1 MTTPDEPL
9 KEGFLFDLSPS
20 FDAQGKTVENN
31 AEDDDREPLDYVP
44 DSDTCDWVPP
54 IRSVPNED
62 RESFIRLSLVNGV
75 GPRLIAGL
83 VDHFGSAEAVLKAT
97 LSQLGQ
103 VPRIGPKL
111 STLIRDSSQCDLAE
125 QVFQHCNDHG
135 VRIIIAGDPEF
146 PRLLAELSDPPV
158 MLFVRGAFHKTDQLS
173 IAMVGTRH
181 CTNYGRTMAERI
193 SKSLARY
200 GITIDSGLARG
211 IDAIC
216 HRGAIET
223 NGRTIAVL
231 GSSVTDIYPPEHKE
245 LADQVAESGVLV
257 SETHP
262 FSKPK
267 AGIFPQRNRII
278 SGLSLG
284 TIVVEAADRSGS
296 LITARHAGE
305 QGRDLFAVPGP
316 ATSRMSRGCNQL
328 IRDGAILI
336 QDAEDVIEHLGP
348 LVEKANLGDGNI
360 VHHAAELQLND
371 IEQAVLQ
378 AIDCTPTDIDQVIT
392 TSKLPVP
399 RVLSTLSVLEMRGL
413 IQRLSGRTVVR
424 R

>member
-1 MTTPDEPL
+1 MSKPDEPL
-9 KEGFLFDLSPS
+9 QPGFLFDLSPS
-20 FDAQGKTVENN
+20 IDG
-31 AEDDDREPLDYVP
+31 AEDAMDSDREPVDYVP
-44 DSDTCDWVPP
+44 DSDTGDGVSP
-54 IRSVPNED
+54 IRSVPAVD
-62 RESFIRLSLVNGV
+62 RESFIRLALVNGV
-75 GPRLIAGL
+75 GPRLLAGL
-83 VDHFGSAEAVLKAT
+83 IDHFGSAASVFGAT

-111 STLIRDSSQCDLAE
+111 STLIRDASQSDLPDR
-125 QVFQHCNDHG
+125 VFKHCHENG
-135 VRIIIAGDPEF
+135 VEIMIAGDAGF
-146 PRLLAELSDPPV
+146 PRLLAELQDPPV
-158 MLFVRGAFHKTDQLS
+158 MLFVRGAFHKNDQLS

-181 CTNYGRTMAERI
+181 CTSYGRTMAERI
-193 SKSLARY
+193 SKALARY
-200 GITIDSGLARG
+200 GITIVSGLARG

-216 HRGAIET
+216 HRGALDSE
-223 NGRTIAVL
+223 GRTIAVL

-245 LADQVAESGVLV
+245 LADEIAKRGVLM

-262 FSKPK
+262 FAKPK
-267 AGIFPQRNRII
+267 AGVFPQRNRII

-348 LVEKANLGDGNI
+348 LVEKASLGDGSV
-360 VHHAAELQLND
+360 VHHPTELQLNE
-371 IEQAVLQ
+371 IENAVLQ
-378 AIDCTPTDIDQVIT
+378 AIESSPTDIDQVIS

>member
-1 MTTPDEPL
+1 MNTPDEQHHA
-9 KEGFLFDLSPS
+9 EFLFDLSPS
-20 FDAQGKTVENN
+20 IDLPEKSVDE
-31 AEDDDREPLDYVP
+31 DREPLDYVP
-44 DSDTCDWVPP
+44 DSDTADWVPP
-54 IRSVPNED
+54 IRSVPDED
-62 RESFIRLSLVNGV
+62 RASFIRLSLVNGV
-75 GPRLIAGL
+75 GPRLLAGL
-83 VDHFGSAEAVLKAT
+83 IDHFGSATEVLKAT

-103 VPRIGPKL
+103 VSRIGPKL
-111 STLIRDSSQCDLAE
+111 STLIRDSGSSDLADR
-125 QVFQHCNDHG
+125 VLQHCNEHG
-135 VRIIIAGDPEF
+135 VRIIVAGDPQF
-146 PRLLAELSDPPV
+146 PRLLAELPDPPV
-158 MLFVRGAFHKTDQLS
+158 ILFVRGTFEKADQLS

-200 GITIDSGLARG
+200 GITIVSGLARG

-216 HRGAIET
+216 HLGAIES

-245 LADQVAESGVLV
+245 LAEQVVEHGVLI

-267 AGIFPQRNRII
+267 AGVFPQRNRII

-305 QGRDLFAVPGP
+305 QGRDIFAVPGP

-348 LVEKANLGDGNI
+348 LVEKAALGDGQV
-360 VHHAAELQLND
+360 VHHAAELQLNE
-371 IEQAVLQ
+371 IENAVLQ
-378 AIDCTPTDIDQVIT
+378 AIDSTPTDVDQVISA
-392 TSKLPVP
+392 SKLPVP

-413 IQRLSGRTVVR
+413 IQRLSGRSVVR

>member
-1 MTTPDEPL
+1 MTPPDEHTQA
-9 KEGFLFDLSPS
+9 GFLFDLSPS
-20 FDAQGKTVENN
+20 IDAPEN
-31 AEDDDREPLDYVP
+31 AMEDDREPLDYIS
-44 DSDTCDWVPP
+44 DSDGFEWVPP
-54 IRSVPNED
+54 IRSVPDED

-75 GPRLIAGL
+75 GPRLLAGL
-83 VDHFGSAEAVLKAT
+83 VDHFGSADAALKAT

-111 STLIRDSSQCDLAE
+111 STLIRDSSQSDLAE
-125 QVFQHCNDHG
+125 RVFQHCKEHN
-135 VRIIIAGDPEF
+135 VQIIIAGDSEF
-146 PRLLAELSDPPV
+146 PRLLAELTDPPV
-158 MLFVRGAFHKTDQLS
+158 MLFVRGEFQKTDQLS
-173 IAMVGTRH
+173 IAIVGTRH

-193 SKSLARY
+193 SKALARY
-200 GITIDSGLARG
+200 GITIVSGLARG

-216 HRGAIET
+216 HRGAIDA

-245 LADQVAESGVLV
+245 LAEQVVEHGVLI

-267 AGIFPQRNRII
+267 AGVFPQRNRII

-305 QGRDLFAVPGP
+305 QGRDLFAIPGA

-348 LVEKANLGDGNI
+348 LVEKANLGVGNV
-360 VHHAAELQLND
+360 VHHAVELQLNE
-371 IEQAVLQ
+371 IESAVLQ
-378 AIDCTPTDIDQVIT
+378 AIDCTPTDVDQVIS

-399 RVLSTLSVLEMRGL
+399 RVLSTLSVLAMRGL

>member
-1 MTTPDEPL
+1 MTLPDEHT
-9 KEGFLFDLSPS
+9 KAGFLFDLSPPI
-20 FDAQGKTVENN
+20 DAPEN
-31 AEDDDREPLDYVP
+31 EIEDDREPLDYIS
-44 DSDTCDWVPP
+44 DSDGFDWVPP
-54 IRSVPNED
+54 IRSVPDED

-75 GPRLIAGL
+75 GPRLLAGL
-83 VDHFGSAEAVLKAT
+83 VDHFGSADAALKAT

-111 STLIRDSSQCDLAE
+111 STLIRDSSQSDLAE
-125 QVFQHCNDHG
+125 CVFHHCKEHN
-135 VRIIIAGDPEF
+135 VQIIIAGDPEF
-146 PRLLAELSDPPV
+146 PRLLAELPDPPV
-158 MLFVRGAFHKTDQLS
+158 MLFARGAFQKTDQLS

-181 CTNYGRTMAERI
+181 CTHYGRTMAERI
-193 SKSLARY
+193 SKALARY
-200 GITIDSGLARG
+200 GITIVSGLARG

-216 HRGAIET
+216 HRGAIEA

-231 GSSVTDIYPPEHKE
+231 GSSVTEIYPPEHKE
-245 LADQVAESGVLV
+245 LAEQVVEHGVLI

-267 AGIFPQRNRII
+267 AGVFPQRNRII

-348 LVEKANLGDGNI
+348 LVEKANLGVGNV
-360 VHHAAELQLND
+360 VHHAVELQLNE
-371 IEQAVLQ
+371 IESAVLQ
-378 AIDCTPTDIDQVIT
+378 AIDCTPTDVDQVIL

>member
-1 MTTPDEPL
+1 MTSPEKL
-9 KEGFLFDLSPS
+9 KQDGFLFDISPPTNEPE
-20 FDAQGKTVENN
+20 DAIDE
-31 AEDDDREPLDYVP
+31 DREPLDYVA
-44 DSDTCDWVPP
+44 DSDATDWVPP
-54 IRSVPNED
+54 IRSVAAED
-62 RESFIRLSLVNGV
+62 REAFIRLSLVNGI
-75 GPRLIAGL
+75 GPKLLAGL
-83 VDHFGSAEAVLKAT
+83 VDHFGSAEDVLKAT

-103 VPRIGPKL
+103 VTRVGPKL
-111 STLIRDSSQCDLAE
+111 STLIRDTSQSDLADR
-125 QVFQHCNDHG
+125 VFQHCSDNG
-135 VRIIIAGDPEF
+135 IRMVLAGDSEF
-146 PRLLAELSDPPV
+146 PRLLSELPDPPV
-158 MLFVRGAFHKTDQLS
+158 MLFVRGTFHKSDQLS

-181 CTNYGRTMAERI
+181 CTSYGRTMAERI
-193 SKSLARY
+193 SKALAHY
-200 GITIDSGLARG
+200 GITIVSGLARG

-216 HRGAIET
+216 HRGAIESD
-223 NGRTIAVL
+223 GRTIAVL
-231 GSSVTDIYPPEHKE
+231 GSSVTDIYPPEHRE
-245 LADQVAESGVLV
+245 LADQIAEHGVLI

-262 FSKPK
+262 FAKPK
-267 AGIFPQRNRII
+267 AGVFPQRNRLI

-348 LVEKANLGDGNI
+348 LVEKASLGDGNV
-360 VHHAAELQLND
+360 VHHATELQLNEV
-371 IEQAVLQ
+371 EQAVLQ
-378 AIDCTPTDIDQVIT
+378 AIECMPTDIDQVIS
-392 TSKLPVP
+392 TSKLPVS